1 MAIGGSTNGI
11 VHLTAIAGRMSEQD
25 EIEAMTSK
33 ELELIRST
41 YMSMAKDPE
50 AFALDFRLRLVD
62 RDPSLRPVMPA
73 IDRRGATR
81 VVETIG
87 TILSGLD
94 ESACASAKAQTAALR
109 LRWPGIQPRH
119 FGAIGQ
125 ALIEA
130 LADRL
135 GTALTEDARVAWSS
149 AYVLLA
155 EALMA
160 RCYNPLGLVA

>member
-1 MAIGGSTNGI
+1 
-11 VHLTAIAGRMSEQD
+11 
-25 EIEAMTSK
+25 MTSK

-41 YMSMAKDPE
+41 YTSMATDPE
-50 AFALDFRLRLVD
+50 AFASAFRRRLVD
-62 RDPSLRPVMPA
+62 LDPGLRHIIPA

-81 VVETIG
+81 MVETIG
-87 TILSGLD
+87 AILSGLD

-109 LRWPGIQPRH
+109 LRWAGIQPRH
-119 FGAIGQ
+119 FSAIGQ
-125 ALIEA
+125 ALIGA